1 MNTTNSATPTENCT
15 TAQVDPRLEFPLT
28 RPASSCVSRG
38 TELHTREAIMTLI
51 HLTVTYDRYDTY
63 HSRPLA
69 LARDDAYTPANKA
82 HVSRIFFVQ
91 ENKINPLLPQGG
103 TDT

>member
-1 MNTTNSATPTENCT
+1 
-15 TAQVDPRLEFPLT
+15 
-28 RPASSCVSRG
+28 
-38 TELHTREAIMTLI
+38 MTLI
-51 HLTVTYDRYDTY
+51 HLTVTYDTYDTY

-69 LARDDAYTPANKA
+69 PARDDAYTPANNA
-82 HVSRIFFVQ
+82 PVSRIIFVH